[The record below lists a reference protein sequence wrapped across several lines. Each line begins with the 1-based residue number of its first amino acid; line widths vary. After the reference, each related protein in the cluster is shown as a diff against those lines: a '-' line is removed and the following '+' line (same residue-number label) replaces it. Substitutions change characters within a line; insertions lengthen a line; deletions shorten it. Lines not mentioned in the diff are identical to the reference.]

1 MSASKKPRTVT
12 LIPGDGIGP
21 EVVRATCRLIAAAGA
36 ELEWDEQIAGRAVFE
51 AGNNTGVPQETIE
64 SIKRNRV
71 ALKGPLETPIG
82 YGGKSAN
89 VTLRKL
95 FETFGNTRPA
105 RVYPGIET
113 PFSDRDIDLVVVR
126 ENVEDLYAGIEY
138 MSTPGV
144 AQCLK
149 LISAKGCE
157 KIVRL
162 AFELA
167 VAEGRRS
174 VTCVT
179 KANIMKLSEG
189 MLKRTFERISE
200 EYPGI
205 EPSYMLVDNCAH
217 QLVRN
222 PEDFDVLVSTN
233 MNGDILSDLVSGL
246 VGGLGL
252 APGAN
257 IGREA
262 AIFEAV
268 HGTAPDI
275 AGQDLANPTATML
288 SGVMMLRH
296 LGMFEAADKMEC
308 AVAVTLAE
316 GPRTGDICG
325 DGARC
330 GTEEF
335 TDTVIGNLGRQPD
348 GWKAKDYRPLRM
360 PDVGADPVFVRPER
374 RRTLG
379 LDVFIESGDSP
390 EGLGKS
396 LEELAEDSPLYLKVI
411 SNRGTVV
418 YPLTGTPTDCVDSWR
433 CRFLLRDHASD
444 LDDDSLYGLVRS
456 FAGKHKVNGVTR
468 LEELDGERGY
478 TLSQGED

>member
-1 MSASKKPRTVT
+1 MSATKKPRTVT

-21 EVVRATCRLIAAAGA
+21 EVVHATCRLISAAGA
-36 ELEWDEQIAGRAVFE
+36 SIEWDEQTAGRAVFE
-51 AGNNTGVPQETIE
+51 SGDNTGVPRDTIE

-82 YGGKSAN
+82 FGGKSAN

-138 MSTPGV
+138 MITPGV

-149 LISAKGCE
+149 LISVKGCE

-189 MLKRTFERISE
+189 MLKRTFERIAE

-205 EPSYMLVDNCAH
+205 EPRFMLVDNCAH
-217 QLVRN
+217 QLVRR
-222 PEDFDVLVSTN
+222 PEEFDVLVTTN

-257 IGREA
+257 IGRDA

-275 AGQDLANPTATML
+275 AGKDLANPTATML

-296 LGMFEAADKMEC
+296 LGLFEAADKMEG
-308 AVAVTLAE
+308 AIAVTLAE

-325 DGARC
+325 DGPRC
-330 GTEEF
+330 GTTEF
-335 TDTVIGNLGRQPD
+335 TDAVIGNLGRSPE
-348 GWKAKDYRPLRM
+348 GWSAKDYRPLRM
-360 PDVGADPVFVRPER
+360 PEVGADPVFVRPKR

-379 LDVFIESGDSP
+379 LDVFVEAGGTP
-390 EGLGKS
+390 EELGKRI
-396 LEELAEDSPLYLKVI
+396 EELAHESPLYLKVI

-418 YPLTGTPTDCVDSWR
+418 YPPTGTPTDCVDAWR

-444 LDDDSLYGLVRS
+444 LDDEALYGLVRR
-456 FAGKHKVNGVTR
+456 FAGKLKVNGVTR

>member
-1 MSASKKPRTVT
+1 MSVSKKPRTVT

-21 EVVRATCRLIAAAGA
+21 EVVHATCRLIAATGA

-51 AGNNTGVPQETIE
+51 SGDNTGVPQATIE
-64 SIKRNRV
+64 SIKANRV

-82 YGGKSAN
+82 FGGKSAN

-149 LISAKGCE
+149 LISVKGCE

-189 MLKRTFERISE
+189 TLKRTFERIAE

-205 EPSYMLVDNCAH
+205 EPNFMLVDNCAH
-217 QLVRN
+217 QLVRQ
-222 PEDFDVLVSTN
+222 PEAFDVLVTTN

-257 IGREA
+257 IGRDA

-275 AGQDLANPTATML
+275 AGKDLANPTATML

-296 LGMFEAADKMEC
+296 LGLFEAADKMEG
-308 AVAVTLAE
+308 AIAVTLEE

-325 DGARC
+325 EGPRC
-330 GTEEF
+330 GTTGF
-335 TDTVIGNLGRQPD
+335 TDAVIGNLGRTPAN
-348 GWKAKDYRPLRM
+348 WKAKDYRPLRM
-360 PDVGADPVFVRPER
+360 PEVGPDPVFVRPQR

-379 LDVFIESGDSP
+379 LDVFVESGDSP
-390 EGLGKS
+390 EELGKRV
-396 LEELAEDSPLYLKVI
+396 EEIVQESPLYLKVI

-418 YPLTGTPTDCVDSWR
+418 YPPTGTPTDCVHAWR
-433 CRFLLRDHASD
+433 CRFLLRDHAAE
-444 LDDDSLYGLVRS
+444 LDDEALYGLVRS
-456 FAGKHKVNGVTR
+456 FAGKLRVNGVTR